1 MSRNYIRPALQ
12 NKVDDISDVHYV
24 VLWHRYSTNEYK
36 EIITTWRWIELTK
49 PTLTLFYFN
58 SSQSPSCGDI
68 HPRSSKAQNPVYGGS
83 NPQSRISTHVRVFA
97 DFFAADFG
105 FALFC
110 LFFGSFLLPF
120 WFQNEFDSSH
130 YFYFYFIF
138 NYSFLFH
145 FLFDLLFI
153 FTLTWK

>member
-1 MSRNYIRPALQ
+1 MKCKI
-12 NKVDDISDVHYV
+12 
-24 VLWHRYSTNEYK
+24 
-36 EIITTWRWIELTK
+36 LTK
-49 PTLTLFYFN
+49 FCVTGALSLIFLKQNVEIQRFFSLEYAFYAMIYCWALKVIDLRPKPHSIAQNLTLRDDVVMAN
-58 SSQSPSCGDI
+58 GKTKSDLQ
-68 HPRSSKAQNPVYGGS
+68 YGGS

-120 WFQNEFDSSH
+120 WFQNKFDSSH

-153 FTLTWK
+153 FTLT